1 MNETVGGKDAGADG
15 GVGNTT
21 RYYKKDFWRDENLKY
36 VKPHHRLAKSARII
50 NSIARG
56 EERTLLDVGC
66 GPATLMRLLDPNIH
80 YYGIDIAIQQP
91 ASNLIE
97 CDFLEA
103 PIRFGDKKFDMIVA
117 QGVFEYIGEFQSQ
130 KFEEIADLLN
140 GDGVFILSY
149 VNFGHRDKEI
159 YWPYSNVQSFDS
171 FRESLARYFNIDRFF
186 PTSYNWKHSEPNRKL
201 VRAVN
206 MYMNANIPVIS
217 RILAVEYFFIC
228 SSRSPRGV
236 RAQS

>member
-1 MNETVGGKDAGADG
+1 MSKTVSGKDMGADG

-21 RYYKKDFWRDENLKY
+21 RYYKKAFWREENLKY
-36 VKPHHRLAKSARII
+36 VEPHHRLEKSARII
-50 NSIARG
+50 NSIVRG
-56 EERTLLDVGC
+56 GERTLLDVGC
-66 GPATLMRLLDPNIH
+66 GPATLKRLLDPNIQ
-80 YYGIDIAIQQP
+80 YYGIDICIHQP
-91 ASNLIE
+91 AANLIE
-97 CDFLEA
+97 YDFLDA
-103 PIRFGDKKFDMIVA
+103 PIRFGDKKFDIIVA
-117 QGVFEYIGEFQSQ
+117 QGVFEYMGDSQTRKFQ
-130 KFEEIADLLN
+130 EIADLLN
-140 GDGVFILSY
+140 DNGVFVLSY

-159 YWPYSNVQSFDS
+159 YWPYNNVQSLND
-171 FRESLARYFNIDRFF
+171 FRESLARYFNVERFF